1 MTLAP
6 EHVAAVIAGLERA
19 AIPVT
24 QIGVVTLPEDG
35 FVMITSEG
43 EREMPDFP
51 IDELAR
57 FLSSLPADAP
67 SPQ

>member
-1 MTLAP
+1 M
-6 EHVAAVIAGLERA
+6 
-19 AIPVT
+19 
-24 QIGVVTLPEDG
+24 G
-35 FVMITSEG
+35 FLMITSEG

>member
-6 EHVAAVIAGLERA
+6 ENVTAVTAGLERA
-19 AIPVT
+19 SIPVT
-24 QIGVVTLPEDG
+24 QIGVVTPPEQG